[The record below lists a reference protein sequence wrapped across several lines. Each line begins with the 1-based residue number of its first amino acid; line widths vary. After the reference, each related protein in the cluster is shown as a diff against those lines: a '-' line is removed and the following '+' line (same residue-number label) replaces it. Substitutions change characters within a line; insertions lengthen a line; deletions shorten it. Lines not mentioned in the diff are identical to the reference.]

1 MKSVSTQHIYVS
13 PERAKHLERNR
24 IAAHK
29 FLEKK
34 KKEDKQIERR

>member
-1 MKSVSTQHIYVS
+1 MKSVSTQHTYVS